1 MELFCLFLIVF
12 CLLNNVL
19 RKQPAYEIFKVR
31 ITDNCY
37 IYKQNDFNPIS
48 DSEEAVIPHL
58 HSTTCLL
65 QAWKKS
71 MG

>member
-1 MELFCLFLIVF
+1 MELYCLFLIVF
-12 CLLNNVL
+12 CLLNIVFK
-19 RKQPAYEIFKVR
+19 KQPAYENFKVR
-31 ITDNCY
+31 ISDNCY
-37 IYKQNDFNPIS
+37 IYEQNIFNPTS
-48 DSEEAVIPHL
+48 DSEEALIPHL